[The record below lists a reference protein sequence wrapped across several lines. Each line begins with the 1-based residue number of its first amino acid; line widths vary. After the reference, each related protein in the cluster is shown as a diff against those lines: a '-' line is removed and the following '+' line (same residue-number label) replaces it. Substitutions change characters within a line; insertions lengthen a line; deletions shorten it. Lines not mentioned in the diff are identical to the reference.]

1 MGPLQRLRIVWFAI
15 LAFLPVYGVVGVVLR
30 ARMGAGDPDALGVA
44 HLVFMALFALLAVV
58 ARPLLVRGGVHPAP
72 ASFVAWSAAEAVA
85 IVGLVGWIESGDPRA
100 YALSSLAAVT
110 LLVVLF
116 PRSLDVD
123 PPARPE

>member
-1 MGPLQRLRIVWFAI
+1 MDPLQRLRIVWFAI
-15 LAFLPVYGVVGVVLR
+15 LAFLPLYGVVGVMLR
-30 ARMGAGDPDALGVA
+30 ARVGVGDPDALGVV
-44 HLVFMALFALLAVV
+44 HVVLMALFAILALVV
-58 ARPLLVRGGVHPAP
+58 RPLLVRGGVHPAP

-110 LLVVLF
+110 LLVALF
-116 PRSLDVD
+116 PRALDVD